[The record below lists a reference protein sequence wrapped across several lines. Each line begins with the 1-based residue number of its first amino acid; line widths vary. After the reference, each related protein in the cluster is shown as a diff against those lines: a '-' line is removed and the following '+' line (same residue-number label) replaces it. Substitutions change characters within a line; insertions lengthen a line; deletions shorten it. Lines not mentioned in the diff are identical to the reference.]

1 MKNLCVI
8 ATLLAALLV
17 VSNVVAQTA
26 GRPATDEFSGPSGI
40 AAARSKYLE
49 NAAET
54 AATKDSQTEAQLP
67 RRGRRMPIPPRRG
80 YNRGGYPT
88 PWMTSDDAGHVLIG
102 AGIGFAIGATIGAVG
117 AVHNGTS
124 VGNGILLGG
133 PLFALIGGA
142 IGASHGMGRPFMH
155 RRRTYPVWPGDDEEG
170 VLRSLAVQKNSR
182 TILSASGKPASP
194 SQPREAQASTAAS
207 PEIPSLP
214 EGPSAHAVSS
224 PKRQQWQDFSGQ
236 LKPW

>member
-17 VSNVVAQTA
+17 VSNAVAQTA

-49 NAAET
+49 NAADT

-67 RRGRRMPIPPRRG
+67 RRGRGMPIPPRRG

-88 PWMTSDDAGHVLIG
+88 PWMANSDPSHVLIG
-102 AGIGFAIGATIGAVG
+102 AGIGFVIGATIGAVG
-117 AVHNGTS
+117 AVHNGTQ
-124 VGNGILLGG
+124 VGSGVFIGGSLFGLLG
-133 PLFALIGGA
+133 AA
-142 IGASHGMGRPFMH
+142 IGASHGTGHPSMH
-155 RRRTYPVWPGDDEEG
+155 RRRTYPVWPDDDEEG
-170 VLRSLAVQKNSR
+170 ALRSPAVPKNSR
-182 TILSASGKPASP
+182 AMFSASGKPALP
-194 SQPREAQASTAAS
+194 RQPREGQASTAAS
-207 PEIPSLP
+207 PEIQPVP
-214 EGPSAHAVSS
+214 DGHSAQTASS
-224 PKRQQWQDFSGQ
+224 PKTQQWQNFSGQ